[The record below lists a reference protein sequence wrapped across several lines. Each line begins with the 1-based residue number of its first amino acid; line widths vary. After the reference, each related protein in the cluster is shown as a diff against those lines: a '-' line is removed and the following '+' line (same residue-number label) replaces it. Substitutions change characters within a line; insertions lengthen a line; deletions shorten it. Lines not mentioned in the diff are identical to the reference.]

1 MGKYDDIIN
10 MSHHVSKRHPQMSLE
25 ARSAQFAPF
34 AALTGYGDVINET
47 GRLTN
52 EKIEIDDEL
61 KEIAIA
67 EKNEFINKQAD
78 MINTLKIFKD
88 DVKEYLDYLNSLS
101 GTQYNTIQLVA
112 TQDEEVRI
120 QEMQDEMVKLID
132 DIIDLL
138 M

>member
-1 MGKYDDIIN
+1 M
-10 MSHHVSKRHPQMSLE
+10 M
-25 ARSAQFAPF
+25 
-34 AALTGYGDVINET
+34 
-47 GRLTN
+47 
-52 EKIEIDDEL
+52 DDEL

-88 DVKEYLDYLNSLS
+88 DAKEYLDYLNSLS
-101 GTQYNTIQLVA
+101 GTQYNTMQLVA

-120 QEMQDEMVKLID
+120 QEMQVEMVELID
-132 DIIDLL
+132 DIIELL

>member
-1 MGKYDDIIN
+1 M
-10 MSHHVSKRHPQMSLE
+10 M
-25 ARSAQFAPF
+25 
-34 AALTGYGDVINET
+34 
-47 GRLTN
+47 
-52 EKIEIDDEL
+52 DDEL

-101 GTQYNTIQLVA
+101 GTQYNRIQLVA

-132 DIIDLL
+132 EITELL
-138 M
+138 N